1 MPLVAYLT
9 KKEFIKMIN
18 IYDTINQLE
27 QDLRKTQGYLDLK
40 QAYETLKQ
48 DGEAYQIFKDIR
60 QMQEEMQAKQMQ
72 GTLGQEDM
80 EKLQALGQK
89 VEEFPSLKELMMK
102 EQVLSMIINEAHAA
116 MMKPI
121 NEMYQD

>member
-1 MPLVAYLT
+1 
-9 KKEFIKMIN
+9 MIN

-27 QDLRKTQGYLDLK
+27 QDLRQTQEYLDLK

-89 VEEFPSLKELMMK
+89 VEKFPSLKELMMK